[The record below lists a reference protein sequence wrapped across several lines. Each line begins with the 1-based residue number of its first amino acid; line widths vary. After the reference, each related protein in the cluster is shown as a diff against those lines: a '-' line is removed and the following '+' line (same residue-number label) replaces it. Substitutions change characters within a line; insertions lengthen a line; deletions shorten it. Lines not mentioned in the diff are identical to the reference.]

1 MTKQKSA
8 LQRFFYRNSA
18 GKLRFELFANQLRAS
33 SHDVKAPGQGAFLV
47 DGTLLFEIGGAKKRF
62 TQIKDIEG
70 SFVASDG
77 IELGIGN
84 RIPLWL
90 FGFLH

>member
-1 MTKQKSA
+1 MEDA
-8 LQRFFYRNSA
+8 
-18 GKLRFELFANQLRAS
+18 
-33 SHDVKAPGQGAFLV
+33 V
-47 DGTLLFEIGGAKKRF
+47 DGRLLFEIGGAKKRF

-90 FGFLH
+90 FGFLY